1 MLNEKVAKI
10 LNSIADYLEME
21 DDFFRVKAYRQAA
34 HTVEVLTTDIET
46 IHQEGKLIKLPGIGQ
61 HIAGK
66 IEEIIEKGTADF
78 YEKLK
83 EKYPVNFE
91 ELRGVEGLGPKTI
104 KLLYQEL
111 GIKNLDDLEREA
123 KRHHIRRLK
132 GMGDKKEKALLENIV
147 FARKFRSRN
156 LLGEVMPLAEKIK
169 KRIEALPQSR
179 KVEIVGSI
187 RRRKET
193 VGDIDVLVTT
203 PQPQDIMDYFVSMD
217 LVGEIIVQ
225 GPSKSTVRLK
235 DGIECDIRVF
245 DEEVFGAALMY
256 FTGSKEMNVEMR
268 KISISRGMKLSE
280 YGLFKKEKR
289 VAGKKEEDIFHALEM
304 DYIPPE
310 LRENR
315 GEVEAAQK
323 GELPLLLKVE
333 DIKGDLHLHSNWSD
347 GKNTL
352 EEMVLGAIFKGYE
365 YVAITEH
372 TGSLKIANG
381 LGEEKLMQQAREID
395 RLNDELENITILK
408 GAEVNID
415 LDGRL
420 DIRDEVLQEM
430 DVVVAAVHSGL
441 NQGYFDL
448 TRRIVTA
455 MENENVD
462 ILAHPTGRKLQKRK
476 ESEVNLNQIFDVAQ
490 ETGTLLEVNSNPVR
504 LDLRDMN
511 VKRALEHGCKLVVNT
526 DAHSQ
531 NQLNNIQL
539 GVGTARRGWAQ
550 KKDVVNTLP
559 LKGFLKALKD

>member
-34 HTVEVLTTDIET
+34 HSVEVLTTDIET
-46 IHQEGKLIKLPGIGQ
+46 IHQEGELIKLPGIGQ

-111 GIKNLDDLEREA
+111 GVKNLDDLEREA

-132 GMGDKKEKALLENIV
+132 GMGDKKEKALLENIE
-147 FARKFRSRN
+147 FARKFKKRS
-156 LLGEVMPLAEKIK
+156 LLGEVLPLAREVKKKIEK
-169 KRIEALPQSR
+169 LPVSDR
-179 KVEIVGSI
+179 VEVAGSI
-187 RRRKET
+187 RRYKET
-193 VGDIDVLVTT
+193 VGDIDILVITSH
-203 PQPQDIMDYFVSMD
+203 PQEVMDYFVSLD

-225 GPSKSTVRLK
+225 GPAKSTVRLR
-235 DGIECDIRVF
+235 GGVECDIRVF

-256 FTGSKEMNVEMR
+256 FTGSQELNVEMR
-268 KISISRGMKLSE
+268 KIAISRGMKLSE
-280 YGLFKKEKR
+280 YGLFKAEDR
-289 VAGKKEEDIFHALEM
+289 VAGKTEKEIFQALKM

-315 GEVEAAQK
+315 GEVEASRR
-323 GELPLLLKVE
+323 
-333 DIKGDLHLHSNWSD
+333 GDLPSLIELKDIRGDVHLHSRWSD
-347 GKNTL
+347 GKTGL
-352 EEMVLGAIFKGYE
+352 EEMVEGARRQGYE
-365 YVAITEH
+365 YLAFTEH

-395 RLNDELENITILK
+395 DLNDDLEDITILK

-415 LDGRL
+415 LDGGL
-420 DIRDEVLQEM
+420 DIKDEVLQDL
-430 DVVVAAVHSGL
+430 DVVIAAVHSGL

-448 TRRIVTA
+448 SRRIVNA

-462 ILAHPTGRKLQKRK
+462 IIAHPTGRKLQKRK
-476 ESEVNLNQIFDVAQ
+476 ESEVNLNQIFEVAQ
-490 ETGTLLEVNSNPVR
+490 QTGTLLEVNSNPVR

-511 VKRALEHGCKLVVNT
+511 IKRALEHGCKLVINT
-526 DAHSQ
+526 DAHSPD
-531 NQLNNIQL
+531 QLNNMHL

-559 LKGFLKALKD
+559 LKGFLKALKN